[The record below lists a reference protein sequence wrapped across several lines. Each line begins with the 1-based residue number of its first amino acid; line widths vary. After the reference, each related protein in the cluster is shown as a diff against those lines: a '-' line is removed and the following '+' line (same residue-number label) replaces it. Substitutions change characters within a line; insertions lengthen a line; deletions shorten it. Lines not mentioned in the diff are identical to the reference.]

1 MNTVINTHNTAYNYS
16 QTYIPTTLPQAIQYN
31 FILNNNASTLYYFY
45 YNGGSATT
53 LTKFQ
58 VNILRIA

>member
-16 QTYIPTTLPQAIQYN
+16 QNFIPTTLPQAIQYN
-31 FILNNNASTLYYFY
+31 FILRNSAATLFYFY
-45 YNGGSATT
+45 YNGGSASTI
-53 LTKFQ
+53 TKFQ